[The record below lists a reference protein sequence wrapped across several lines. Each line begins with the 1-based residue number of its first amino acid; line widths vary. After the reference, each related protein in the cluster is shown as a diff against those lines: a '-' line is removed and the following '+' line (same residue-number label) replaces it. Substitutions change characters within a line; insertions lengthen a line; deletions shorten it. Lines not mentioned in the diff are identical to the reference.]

1 MSRFEPLALLALLAS
16 PVAAF
21 WRLPCKSPIVV
32 ERLDPIVSPG
42 KASGHAHTIMGGN
55 GFAPTMDYNS
65 TQASTCSSCTV
76 IGDNSNYW
84 VPNLYYQA
92 EDGHFESVDQVG
104 GATVYYLQR
113 GDTGEQLQAFPPGFR
128 MLSGNP
134 DKRSGGDDFASQAIS
149 YNCLG
154 TSNPETGG
162 FPNYNCPD
170 GLRQQVFFPSCW
182 NGKDL
187 DSSDHKSHM
196 SFPTTA
202 YNNGPCPA
210 DFPVHFIS
218 IFYEVTWD
226 TNAFAD
232 RWYGNN
238 QPFVF
243 SMGDPTGYGSHGD
256 FIMGWEEDHL
266 QRAIDTCTNLSG
278 RVEDCPEF
286 TLIPDSQAEGCYIG
300 SVITE
305 QITGSLTQLPG
316 CNPVQQGPDD
326 AQPPA
331 QCTNPAL
338 AASVAAT
345 FKDLTSQ
352 GWSYNGCGTD
362 NYYDRILTGYSTS
375 QAGMTN
381 EVCVE
386 LCGSKGF
393 TVAGSEY
400 SDECYCGNSIPD
412 AGAPIPGVP
421 GNCKMACAGDA
432 SEMCGGAAAISL
444 YTKCTGGTCV
454 NANVGSPA
462 AQVIPTG
469 SSGSSAAASAS
480 EPASSASASGSLS
493 NTPSSTSTTALLVPT
508 ASLPA
513 PKNASAPTGWT
524 YTGCYTDKVFPRSLP
539 NWSNFN
545 GPSMSNFA
553 CATFCEGEGF
563 TLAGT
568 EYSGQCFCGDALA
581 GSSATDESQCSM
593 ACTGNAGEVC
603 GGAGVLSVWRKTTGS
618 SSRAIKRHL
627 REHQKRMLA

>member
-16 PVAAF
+16 PAAAF

-42 KASGHAHTIMGGN
+42 AVSGHAHTIMGGN

-76 IGDNSNYW
+76 TGDNSNYW

-128 MLSGNP
+128 MISGSPN
-134 DKRSGGDDFASQAIS
+134 KRSSGDDFASQAIS

-154 TSNPETGG
+154 TSNAETGG
-162 FPNYNCPD
+162 FPDYNCPS

-196 SFPTTA
+196 SFPTTEF
-202 YNNGPCPA
+202 NNGPCPA

-218 IFYEVTWD
+218 LFYEITWD

-232 RWYGNN
+232 RWYGDK
-238 QPFVF
+238 QPFVL

-266 QRAIDTCTNLSG
+266 QRAIDSCTNLSG
-278 RVEDCPEF
+278 RVEDCAEF

-300 SVITE
+300 SVIDE
-305 QITGSLTQLPG
+305 QITGTLTELPG
-316 CNPVQQGPDD
+316 CNPVQDGPDD
-326 AQPPA
+326 AEA
-331 QCTNPAL
+331 VTDCTT
-338 AASVAAT
+338 ASIDATATIT

-352 GWSYNGCGTD
+352 GWAYDGCGTD

-375 QAGMTN
+375 EADMTN

-386 LCGSKGF
+386 LCDNKGF
-393 TVAGSEY
+393 TVAGTEY

-432 SEMCGGAAAISL
+432 SEMCGGAAGISL

-454 NANVGSPA
+454 NANVGVSV
-462 AQVIPTG
+462 AQ
-469 SSGSSAAASAS
+469 
-480 EPASSASASGSLS
+480 
-493 NTPSSTSTTALLVPT
+493 
-508 ASLPA
+508 
-513 PKNASAPTGWT
+513 NASVPTGWT
-524 YTGCYTDKVFPRSLP
+524 YTGCYTDTVFPRSLP

-545 GPSMSNFA
+545 GDSMSNSA

-581 GSSATDESQCSM
+581 GSSVADESQCSM
-593 ACTGNAGEVC
+593 ACTGSAKEVC
-603 GGAGVLSVWRKTTGS
+603 GGAGVLSVWRHVSVG
-618 SSRAIKRHL
+618 SSRAMKRHL
-627 REHQKRMLA
+627 REHQERKRAW